1 MGLFNWGNKSKSR
14 STLAPSRKDK
24 PGTSW
29 SDKQLEKERKRLQ
42 TLVDMG
48 YSGKFGEEFKR
59 DLKKVERIIEERELQ
74 KQKKWMKSRNG
85 TSPRQQDKQKKIT

>member
-29 SDKQLEKERKRLQ
+29 SDKQLE
-42 TLVDMG
+42 
-48 YSGKFGEEFKR
+48 
-59 DLKKVERIIEERELQ
+59 
-74 KQKKWMKSRNG
+74 
-85 TSPRQQDKQKKIT
+85 